1 MPRCLVAVYP
11 TQGLDA
17 KAIDHTWE
25 LFMRLREAGSA
36 ILLVSE
42 DLDEIMALSDR
53 IAVMSKGRIIGI
65 FEGSEAKREE
75 IGLMI
80 ATGASKA

>member
-1 MPRCLVAVYP
+1 M
-11 TQGLDA
+11 G
-17 KAIDHTWE
+17 
-25 LFMRLREAGSA
+25 LREAGSS

-53 IAVMSKGRIIGI
+53 IAIMNSGRIVGM